1 MLCNFEKKINR
12 ISVILIKMEELE
24 TNKTSAK
31 DLGILS
37 NSGMLVHKVGE
48 KKHNYF

>member
-1 MLCNFEKKINR
+1 MRNMIRGGGVVFPERTKA
-12 ISVILIKMEELE
+12 
-24 TNKTSAK
+24 SAK
-31 DLGILS
+31 DPGILS